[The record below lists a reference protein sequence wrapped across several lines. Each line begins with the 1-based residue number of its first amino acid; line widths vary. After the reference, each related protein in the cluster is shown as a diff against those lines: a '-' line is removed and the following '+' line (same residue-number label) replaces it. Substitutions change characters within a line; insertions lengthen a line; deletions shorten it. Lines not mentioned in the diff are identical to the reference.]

1 MLLNLEKRNLNFF
14 CTLKRL
20 TNLWL
25 NNLNKMQQHTNF
37 FSLKRYSGIL
47 LGLYG
52 LAAVYL
58 INILSSGEQSGIE
71 LVSQLPLLF
80 LQIGVTVLALVFIV
94 ISLFTL
100 WIRAK
105 RTARRNDQKL
115 WNTLTRKIRWQTLI
129 SLLVLLI
136 IIIMISNIGYFSLTT
151 PLSLLFYGLFVLSLN
166 KFSSIGLR
174 YLALA
179 EIILAIASYVI
190 YDKEIM
196 FLAIGF
202 GLLPIL
208 YGITTFIKTKN

>member
-1 MLLNLEKRNLNFF
+1 
-14 CTLKRL
+14 
-20 TNLWL
+20 
-25 NNLNKMQQHTNF
+25 MQQHTNP

-58 INILSSGEQSGIE
+58 INILTSGEQSGVE

-80 LQIGVTVLALVFIV
+80 LQIGVTVIALAFIL

-136 IIIMISNIGYFSLTT
+136 IIITISNIGYFSLTT
-151 PLSLLFYGLFVLSLN
+151 PLSLLFYGLFVLSLSR
-166 KFSSIGLR
+166 FSSIGLR

-190 YDKEIM
+190 YDKEII
-196 FLAIGF
+196 FLAVGF
-202 GLLPIL
+202 GFLPIL
-208 YGITTFIKTKN
+208 YGIVTFYKTKN